1 MWSDKESDIDYLNF
15 SEIAESIADIIN
27 SPELL
32 PLSIGVFGDWG
43 AGKSTILSLTESS
56 LAISNED
63 CLHIKFDA
71 WLYQGYDDA
80 RASILESIATYLV
93 KHTKYNESLCDKAKA
108 LYGRVNKIRA
118 LGAVADVGAA
128 AMGIPT
134 FGAIGKLFGS
144 AQEVIESGGEE
155 DLDINSKELK
165 AAGKEASSI
174 LKPVMKKSPPQEISA
189 FRKQYSSLIKEIG
202 KPIVVYVDN
211 LDRCTPI
218 NAIQTLEAIR
228 LFLFLPNTAFV
239 IAADEEMIRSAVREY
254 HKGATDRHQ
263 TDYLDKLIQV
273 PVNVPKPGVLEIRAY
288 LYMLVATDHGLSDES
303 LSSMRDALED
313 SLRNSWK
320 EPAIKVG
327 DLIAQLSDD
336 EQQTSLEQLEIKLQ
350 AVNRMA
356 TILANSPRING
367 NPRIVK
373 RLLNVVRMRKK
384 VSDRRQMNLEESLIT
399 KLVIFERCAG
409 KQATT
414 ELYQLIDK
422 EKGKP
427 KVFAELE
434 SENGN
439 AELPTAWESV
449 KDFVTEWSKI
459 PPLLSDTD
467 LRAAAYLSRE
477 TIPMGIINSSISSA
491 GKALVELLLETEN
504 MSSSIAKETVANTPQ
519 EDYLAVMEELLEN
532 LRQISDWS
540 RKPKGFAG
548 AMILA
553 KKDSV
558 CKQTLKQ
565 FISSLPKEKW
575 MAPALKGIE

>member
-56 LAISNED
+56 LAKSNED

-80 RASILESIATYLV
+80 RASILETIAKYLV
-93 KHTKYNESLCDKAKA
+93 KHTKDNEDLSDKAKA

-118 LGAVADVGAA
+118 LGAAADVGAA

-144 AQEVIESGGEE
+144 AQEAIESE
-155 DLDINSKELK
+155 DDEGLEINSKELK

-174 LKPVMKKSPPQEISA
+174 LKPVTKKSPPQEISA

-303 LSSMRDALED
+303 LSSMRDALEG

-320 EPAIKVG
+320 ESAIKVG
-327 DLIAQLSDD
+327 DLIAQLRG
-336 EQQTSLEQLEIKLQ
+336 EQQACLDQLEIKLQ
-350 AVNRMA
+350 AVDRMA

-422 EKGKP
+422 ERGKP
-427 KVFAELE
+427 KVFADLE

-439 AELPTAWESV
+439 AELPPAWDSV
-449 KDFVTEWSKI
+449 KDFVTEWSKL

-491 GKALVELLLETEN
+491 GRALVELLLETEN
-504 MSSSIAKETVANTPQ
+504 MSSQIAKDTVNSTPQ
-519 EDYLAVMEELLEN
+519 EDYLAVMEEILEN

-553 KKDSV
+553 KKDSD

-565 FISSLPKEKW
+565 FLNSLPQERW
-575 MAPALKGIE
+575 MAPALRGIE

>member
-80 RASILESIATYLV
+80 RASILETIAKYLV
-93 KHTKYNESLCDKAKA
+93 KHTKDNEDLSDKAKA

-118 LGAVADVGAA
+118 LGAAADVSAA

-134 FGAIGKLFGS
+134 FGAIGKLLGS
-144 AQEVIESGGEE
+144 TQEAIVSDGEE
-155 DLDINSKELK
+155 GLDINSKELK
-165 AAGKEASSI
+165 AAEKEAGSI
-174 LKPVMKKSPPQEISA
+174 LKPVTKKSPPQEISA
-189 FRKQYSSLIKEIG
+189 FRKQYSSLIKKIG

-288 LYMLVATDHGLSDES
+288 LYMLVATDHGLSNES

-320 EPAIKVG
+320 ESAIKVG
-327 DLIAQLSDD
+327 DLIALLRGEHQA
-336 EQQTSLEQLEIKLQ
+336 TLEQLEIKLQ
-350 AVNRMA
+350 AVDRMA

-422 EKGKP
+422 ERGKP
-427 KVFAELE
+427 KVFADLEL
-434 SENGN
+434 ENGN
-439 AELPTAWESV
+439 AELPAAWDSV
-449 KDFVTEWSKI
+449 KDFVIEWSKL

-477 TIPMGIINSSISSA
+477 TIPMGVINSSISSA
-491 GKALVELLLETEN
+491 GRVLVELLLETEN
-504 MSSSIAKETVANTPQ
+504 VSSQIAKDTVNSTPQ
-519 EDYLAVMEELLEN
+519 EDYLAVMEEILEN
-532 LRQISDWS
+532 LRKISDWS

-553 KKDSV
+553 KKDSD

-565 FISSLPKEKW
+565 FLISLPQERW
-575 MAPALKGIE
+575 MAPALRGIE

>member
-80 RASILESIATYLV
+80 RASILETIAQYLV
-93 KHTKYNESLCDKAKA
+93 KHTKDNEGLSDKAKA

-118 LGAVADVGAA
+118 LGAVADVSAA

-134 FGAIGKLFGS
+134 FGAIGKLFS
-144 AQEVIESGGEE
+144 STQEAIESDDE
-155 DLDINSKELK
+155 DLKINSEEFK

-174 LKPVMKKSPPQEISA
+174 LKPVTKKSPPQEISA

-288 LYMLVATDHGLSDES
+288 LYMLVATDHGLSDEYLS
-303 LSSMRDALED
+303 LMRDALEG

-320 EPAIKVG
+320 ESAIKVG
-327 DLIAQLSDD
+327 DLMELLRG
-336 EQQTSLEQLEIKLQ
+336 EQQASLDKLEVKLL
-350 AVNRMA
+350 AVDRMA

-422 EKGKP
+422 ERGKP
-427 KVFAELE
+427 KVFADLE
-434 SENGN
+434 SDNGN
-439 AELPTAWESV
+439 AELPVAWDSV
-449 KDFVTEWSKI
+449 KDFVTEWSKL

-491 GKALVELLLETEN
+491 GRALVELLLETEN
-504 MSSSIAKETVANTPQ
+504 VSSQIAKNTVNSTPQ
-519 EDYLAVMEELLEN
+519 EDYLAVMEEVLEN
-532 LRQISDWS
+532 LRQISNWS
-540 RKPKGFAG
+540 HKPKGFAG

-553 KKDSV
+553 KKDSD

-565 FISSLPKEKW
+565 FLSSLPQEKW
-575 MAPALKGIE
+575 MAPALKGIG